1 MLKTKCLLI
10 GVSLIM
16 SFSSGQSQGLR
27 LRHEIPLS
35 GNFIQLPFFKEKGLT
50 STSLYGII
58 NNADNLNCN
67 DFENDCIP
75 EFFIIT
81 SPTSGF
87 LKTKI
92 DIYDGATCNLKYT
105 VTVDSA
111 NLSAISGFQLSFM
124 DIDGDNTKELVGEF
138 TYYPSNPISS
148 SNGPTRLLFIDVK
161 ANKIKYSLNY
171 YQGTIVPDG
180 YIGYAFYDID
190 NDGYPEVIC
199 KWQSDTSNTL
209 RIYGGSSTGVTAPSQ
224 FLAKHKTPLLK
235 NMRNPFLG
243 SAKLEYY
250 VTDLNDVFLN
260 IYDSEGRA
268 VRTLVNK
275 KQPMG
280 EYSVIWDGK
289 DDNGQ
294 SISSGQFY
302 YQLKVGS
309 FISTKKVIAVK

>member
-1 MLKTKCLLI
+1 MLQTKCLLI
-10 GVSLIM
+10 GASLIL
-16 SFSSGQSQGLR
+16 SFSSIQSQELR
-27 LRHEIPLS
+27 LKHEIPLS
-35 GNFIQLPFFKEKGLT
+35 GNFIQIPFIKERGFSPPNLGG
-50 STSLYGII
+50 SI
-58 NNADNLNCN
+58 NNVDNLNCN
-67 DFENDCIP
+67 DFENDGIS

-105 VTVDSA
+105 VTIDSA
-111 NLSAISGFQLSFM
+111 NLSTINGFQLSFM

-138 TYYPSNPISS
+138 AYYPSNPISS
-148 SNGPTRLLFIDVK
+148 SYGPTRLLFIDVRS
-161 ANKIKYSLNY
+161 NKIKYSLNR
-171 YQGTIVPDG
+171 YQGTIVPNG
-180 YIGYAFYDID
+180 YIAYAFYDID

-209 RIYGGSSTGVTAPSQ
+209 RIYGGSSTGMTAPSQ
-224 FLAKHKTPLLK
+224 FLAKQKTPLLK
-235 NMRNPFLG
+235 NMQNPFLG

-260 IYDSEGRA
+260 IFDSEGRII
-268 VRTLVNK
+268 RTLVNK